1 MDQDKTTKRGCAD
14 WVMQDTP
21 KVSVI
26 IPTYNRDRLL
36 PRAVNSVLAQTYDDY
51 EIIIVDDCSTD
62 DTQQVVAAFAD
73 SRIRHFRHEVNK
85 GVSAARNTGIANAR
99 GEYIAFLDDD
109 DEWLPTRLAKQSAL
123 MDAAPP
129 KVGFVYGWMDVV
141 YGPDDVGKP
150 LGRLT
155 AEGSIFSYT
164 VQLKSYILST
174 VLARASSVQD
184 IGYFDENMVLAEDL
198 EFMCR
203 LSRKWDAIVL
213 PEVVYVYYLDYKRD
227 PLTTIAPRRIAE
239 LEVEFINRHIAQYER
254 ELRKMPEGFSAVL
267 RRLAVNLWRQGSI
280 STAILTLLRAFR
292 RAPMDT
298 CRALVFSIRSA
309 SSILMPKSTGRK

>member
-1 MDQDKTTKRGCAD
+1 MLD
-14 WVMQDTP
+14 MP
-21 KVSVI
+21 KVSAVI
-26 IPTYNRDRLL
+26 TTYNRSGLL

-62 DTQQVVAAFAD
+62 NTQRVITKLTD

-141 YGPDDVGKP
+141 YGPDGP
-150 LGRLT
+150 REPYEYLT
-155 AEGSIFSYT
+155 AEGNIFSEMICLRGNLNPT
-164 VQLKSYILST
+164 L
-174 VLARASSVQD
+174 LARASAVRD
-184 IGYFDENMVLAEDL
+184 VGGFDESVIVAEDL
-198 EFMCR
+198 EFVCR
-203 LSRKWDAIVL
+203 LSQKWEAINL
-213 PEVVYVYYLDYKRD
+213 PEVVYVYRKNHTSDRATNSQQLFVLDIKF
-227 PLTTIAPRRIAE
+227 
-239 LEVEFINRHIAQYER
+239 LEQHIARYER
-254 ELRKMPEGFSAVL
+254 ELSKHPEGFAFVL
-267 RRLAVNLWRQGSI
+267 RKLATAMMVKGDMSGS
-280 STAILTLLRAFR
+280 LHVFLRALK

-298 CRALVFSIRSA
+298 CRALIFNIRFA
-309 SSILMPKSTGRK
+309 LSILMRKFLRTRKARRL